1 MATRPS
7 WQGYLR
13 LSLVSCPVALY
24 TATSRSGEVHFNM
37 LHKDTMNRIKMIP
50 TDPETG
56 PVDRSDI
63 VKGYEIEKGR
73 YVVVTS
79 EEIQNVRLETTR
91 TLDIER
97 FVGEDEIDRLYWND
111 PYFLV
116 PDGDMAVEAFT
127 VIRQAME
134 SSGKVALGRLV
145 MHQRER
151 LMALEP
157 RDKGILAYTLRTNR
171 EVKDAAEV
179 FDRIPEVKVDKQMV
193 DIAARIIEQQEG
205 PFDPS
210 QFNDRYEDALRALIK
225 EKEKGHTVK
234 APDQPKEAEVI
245 DLMEALKRSLGQAGE
260 RRKAPPRAAAA
271 TKKSSGKTAG
281 SAKKPAAKKAPA
293 KKRA

>member
-1 MATRPS
+1 MATRPT

-24 TATSRSGEVHFNM
+24 TGTSRTSEVHFNM
-37 LHKDTMNRIKMIP
+37 LHKTTHNRIRMIP

-63 VKGYEIEKGR
+63 VKGYEVDKGH
-73 YVVVTS
+73 YVVVTDA
-79 EEIQNVRLETTR
+79 EIANVRLETTR

-97 FVGEDEIDRLYWND
+97 FVAEDDIDRLYWND

-127 VIRQAME
+127 VIREAMAK
-134 SSGKVALGRLV
+134 SDKVALGRLV

-157 RDKGILAYTLRTNR
+157 RGKGILAYTLRSNR
-171 EVKDAAEV
+171 EVKQPDEL
-179 FDRIPEVKVDKQMV
+179 FDKIPDVKPNPQMV
-193 DIAARIIEQQEG
+193 EIAAKIIDQLEG

-210 QFNDRYEDALRALIK
+210 LFTDRYEDALRDLVR
-225 EKEKGHTVK
+225 EKEKGHKIAAV
-234 APDQPKEAEVI
+234 AEPKEAEVI
-245 DLMEALKRSLGQAGE
+245 DLMDALKRSLGQAGGE
-260 RRKAPPRAAAA
+260 RRKTAGRSQSSAA
-271 TKKSSGKTAG
+271 KKSA
-281 SAKKPAAKKAPA
+281 PRKAPA